1 MPVVVVTATALAG
14 PAEEVEALAALAT
27 AVSTALT
34 LPASAVHVTLVHAV
48 RSVLGTT
55 PVPPWPVI
63 LLYGSPRPA
72 AEDALHAAKA
82 CAASI
87 WSCPPDEVWVQW
99 LTT

>member
-1 MPVVVVTATALAG
+1 MPVVVVTAAPLAG
-14 PAEEVEALAALAT
+14 PTEELEALSAIAV
-27 AVSTALT
+27 AVSTALA

-48 RSVLGTT
+48 RSVLGAT
-55 PVPPWPVI
+55 PVPPWPVL

-72 AEDALHAAKA
+72 SDVASQAAKA

-99 LTT
+99 LTS